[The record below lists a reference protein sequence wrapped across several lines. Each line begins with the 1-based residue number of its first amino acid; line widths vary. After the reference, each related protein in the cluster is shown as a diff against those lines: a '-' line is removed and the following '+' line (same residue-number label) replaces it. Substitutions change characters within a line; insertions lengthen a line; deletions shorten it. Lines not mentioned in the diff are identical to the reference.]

1 MAEKRKQLMR
11 QEEEIQKLVQMR
23 IENDQELYRK
33 MKKAIPIGEYL
44 VHKQFG
50 EDSYE
55 DLLTREDLKSRT
67 ENEIEEERENLV
79 SLMRERKT
87 LEKIKEKRLKKFLYQ
102 MEKLEQKQVDEMVI
116 QRYQTG
122 PKDEIL

>member
-1 MAEKRKQLMR
+1 
-11 QEEEIQKLVQMR
+11 
-23 IENDQELYRK
+23 

-122 PKDEIL
+122 HKDEVL